1 MPASQDTVR
10 GPCRVLLWEGG
21 RRLLRTQLLVGH
33 RGASVRRNGG
43 RRAVIVQRR
52 IFVSYLYGHDNAYK
66 QRLVSWLKGPRCE
79 FSFYDN
85 RVDISVESAAA
96 ATIKD
101 EIATR
106 IGDATHLLC
115 LIGRDTH
122 KDGWINWEISKAV
135 ELEKR
140 IIAVRIDRDSATPPA
155 LKAVNAAWAS
165 SFDLA
170 AIRQAV
176 DQS

>member
-1 MPASQDTVR
+1 MIQK
-10 GPCRVLLWEGG
+10 
-21 RRLLRTQLLVGH
+21 
-33 RGASVRRNGG
+33 
-43 RRAVIVQRR
+43 R
-52 IFVSYLYGHDNAYK
+52 IFVSYLYGTHNAYK
-66 QRLVSWLKGPRCE
+66 QRLVSWLTRSCYA

-85 RVDISVESAAA
+85 RVDVSVESDAA

-115 LIGRDTH
+115 LVGRDTH

-135 ELEKR
+135 QLEKR
-140 IIAVRIDRDSATPPA
+140 IIAVRIDRDGAAPPA
-155 LKAVNAAWAS
+155 LKAVDAAWAS

-170 AIRQAV
+170 AIRQAI